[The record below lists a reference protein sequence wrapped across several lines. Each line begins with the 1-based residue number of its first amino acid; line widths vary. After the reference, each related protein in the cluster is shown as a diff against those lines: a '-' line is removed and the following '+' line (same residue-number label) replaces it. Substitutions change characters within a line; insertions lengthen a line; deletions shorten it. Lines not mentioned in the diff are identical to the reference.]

1 MAAHRSLRTTLM
13 ASFVVMGLVPMLGIG
28 YLAYRNS
35 TESLSEAAGAK
46 LQSSSISAN
55 QMIDRNLFERY
66 GDAQAFAFNP
76 LAMGEP
82 AQITEAIDFYMVA
95 YGIYDAMVVADL
107 DTGRIIAVNSV
118 DHNGAAIDAMAPFV
132 GDDVSNTEW
141 FRAIADGTIGAGA
154 TYYADL
160 ESNPYTAASTP
171 GDTYALPFASPVFDT
186 TGQARRVWLNVAS
199 FERVVGDIMQS
210 VDANMATIGI
220 ESAHVTLLD
229 RNGLVLF
236 DQDPDRILTANL
248 VDEGDQAAI
257 RALQGE
263 IGTEVYGDEVH
274 GFAPSQGAYNFEGY
288 GWAVTVEQSTS
299 EALHAAASL
308 RRTTFV
314 SAAIAAVLLTLA
326 SSIIA
331 GRLATR
337 LSASVRRMADA
348 SSGLAGL
355 SSRLT
360 DTSKDTADQAVM
372 LSSAAEQVS
381 AGVSTVAAAVEQL
394 SVSVAEIAS
403 NSTAA
408 SLIASDAVMSA
419 ESVNAA
425 VDRLGTSSREISHVV
440 DLITSI
446 AEQTNMLAL
455 NATIEAARAGESG
468 KGFAVVAN
476 EVKELAKQTSSATTE
491 IVARIDAIQSDTT
504 NAVVSINQ
512 IGEIID
518 EIASRQQ
525 TIAAAVEEQHATTGE
540 ISRSVGEVA
549 GGASEIAES
558 ISGLAGAAET
568 ATEAADDVGGAAQ
581 TIDAVA
587 AELSSIV
594 GR

>member
-1 MAAHRSLRTTLM
+1 M
-13 ASFVVMGLVPMLGIG
+13 
-28 YLAYRNS
+28 
-35 TESLSEAAGAK
+35 
-46 LQSSSISAN
+46 
-55 QMIDRNLFERY
+55 
-66 GDAQAFAFNP
+66 
-76 LAMGEP
+76 
-82 AQITEAIDFYMVA
+82 
-95 YGIYDAMVVADL
+95 
-107 DTGRIIAVNSV
+107 
-118 DHNGAAIDAMAPFV
+118 
-132 GDDVSNTEW
+132 
-141 FRAIADGTIGAGA
+141 
-154 TYYADL
+154 
-160 ESNPYTAASTP
+160 
-171 GDTYALPFASPVFDT
+171 
-186 TGQARRVWLNVAS
+186 AS

-468 KGFAVVAN
+468 KGFAVVAS
-476 EVKELAKQTSSATTE
+476 EVKALAVRSAESTTAARSQISKLQQEMVSITDLMERCRSLAGSADEVVAHNGEAMSRIISYAGDSASEMDE
-491 IVARIDAIQSDTT
+491 IRHALVEQKTASAEVVQSVHTIAEMSKLDLARIDRLISDAESIEQK
-504 NAVVSINQ
+504 AVAAL
-512 IGEIID
+512 GEMFTKHIPD
-518 EIASRQQ
+518 KVVRIAKVDHMVWRRKLAAMVVGRESLNPNELADHHSCRLGKWYDGAVTDYAGSASFAELAHPHQRVHEHG
-525 TIAAAVEEQHATTGE
+525 IAAARRYA
-540 ISRSVGEVA
+540 SRDLH
-549 GGASEIAES
+549 GAIES
-558 ISGLAGAAET
+558 IREV
-568 ATEAADDVGGAAQ
+568 TEASVDVIRLLDDL
-581 TIDAVA
+581 I
-587 AELSSIV
+587 EKPSLPP